1 MLDWKIVEAAVFD
14 AALPAITQLMD
25 RHAGSFYAVAFH
37 EFYAEMDGVIAM
49 PCLAANTE
57 EYLAE
62 KDVSRWSSAD
72 WKWTQIKYATAQ
84 TRKLH
89 RTIEKAATSRDESFW
104 QQTHAR
110 FIDAFVT
117 IAKKLTAELGKHP
130 RAGKDFGV
138 FLFSEDDEIE
148 LLKRCMSPAKF
159 KKLFPQLQSK
169 LEETKRRGSS
179 PLESKLQIYR
189 QHIRDYENEILKL
202 GTQALPML
210 RHALEDK
217 KQGWA
222 AADLLARI
230 GIPDTDVIR
239 ILKQHALK
247 GHETACHDTIA
258 LALLG
263 EVDFLLEL
271 ADSAKTRDVAIR
283 GICSLYSV
291 WLDLCLQPRK
301 LDYRPLEQLLKKPA
315 CKGKVSEHFSGN
327 CHIDEGDVDEALR
340 GLESKHAVIREHA
353 VIVLGNHRLGAK
365 LATRILP
372 AVAARLQDRSATVR
386 RLAILSL
393 SYWKKAAKPYAAEIR
408 KLFKD
413 PNADVAF
420 TAEHY
425 AKELG

>member
-1 MLDWKIVEAAVFD
+1 MPLIDWPNVERAVFD
-14 AALPAITQLMD
+14 AALAAITQLMN
-25 RHAGSFYAVAFH
+25 RHAASFYGVAFH
-37 EFYAEMDGVIAM
+37 EFYAERDGVIAM

-57 EYLAE
+57 EYLAA

-89 RTIEKAATSRDESFW
+89 RAIEKVATSGDESLW
-104 QQTHAR
+104 ERTHAR
-110 FIDAFVT
+110 FIDAFVNV
-117 IAKKLTAELGKHP
+117 AKKLTDELRKHP

-138 FLFSEDDEIE
+138 FIFHEEDEVDV
-148 LLKRCMSPAKF
+148 LKRCMTSAKF
-159 KKLFPQLQSK
+159 KKLFPQLQAN
-169 LEETKRRGSS
+169 LEEAKRRGSS

-189 QHIRDYENEILKL
+189 QHIREYENEILKL
-202 GTQALPML
+202 GAQALPML

-230 GIPDTDVIR
+230 GIPDPDVIR

-247 GHETACHDTIA
+247 GHEIACHDTIA
-258 LALLG
+258 LALLD

-271 ADSAKTRDVAIR
+271 ADSTKTRDIAIE
-283 GICSLYSV
+283 GICGLYSV
-291 WLDLCLQPRK
+291 WLDLCLQFRT
-301 LDYRPLEQLLKKPA
+301 LDYQPLEQLLEKPA
-315 CKGKVSEHFSGN
+315 CKGKVRDFFSGN

-353 VIVLGNHRLGAK
+353 VTVLGDRRLGAK

-372 AVAARLQDRSATVR
+372 AVAARSAGSQR
-386 RLAILSL
+386 DSSPARHSRAQPL
-393 SYWKKAAKPYAAEIR
+393 EEGR
-408 KLFKD
+408 
-413 PNADVAF
+413 
-420 TAEHY
+420 
-425 AKELG
+425 

>member
-1 MLDWKIVEAAVFD
+1 MLDWKNVEAAVFD
-14 AALPAITQLMD
+14 AALPAITQRME

-37 EFYAEMDGVIAM
+37 EFYAERDGVIAM

-62 KDVSRWSSAD
+62 KEDSRWSSAD
-72 WKWTQIKYATAQ
+72 WKWTEIKYATAQ
-84 TRKLH
+84 TRRLH
-89 RTIEKAATSRDESFW
+89 RAIEKAATSGDEPLW
-104 QQTHAR
+104 QRTHEQ
-110 FIDAFVT
+110 FMSTFVNV
-117 IAKKLTAELGKHP
+117 AKELTAALRKHP

-138 FLFSEDDEIE
+138 FIFTEEDEVDV
-148 LLKRCMSPAKF
+148 LKRCMTPAKF
-159 KKLFPQLQSK
+159 KKLFQRLQAK

-179 PLESKLQIYR
+179 PLDSNLQIYR
-189 QHIRDYENEILKL
+189 QHIREYEYEILKL
-202 GTQALPML
+202 GAQALPML

-230 GIPDTDVIR
+230 GIPDTDAIR

-247 GHETACHDTIA
+247 GHELACHDTIA

-263 EVDFLLEL
+263 EVDFLLKL
-271 ADSAKTRDVAIR
+271 ADSAKTRVVAIR

-291 WLDLCLQPRK
+291 WLDLCLQARK
-301 LDYRPLEQLLKKPA
+301 LDYRPLEQLLERPA
-315 CKGKVSEHFSGN
+315 CRGKVSEYFSGN

-353 VIVLGNHRLGAK
+353 VIVLGDRRLGAK

-386 RLAILSL
+386 RLAILAL
-393 SYWKKAAKPYAAEIR
+393 SYWKKAAKPYAPEIR

-420 TAEHY
+420 TAKHY
-425 AKELG
+425 LKEVS